1 MNHEVRHRLAVRAPN
16 RVLADLQL
24 VGPKTRGQ
32 CLEPGQRIRPGVV
45 LAQPVR
51 RDVVLV
57 IDEHRAGVGVRRRE
71 GHRAAGRQRQR
82 LGTPLAGLGL
92 HAEAQDAALHVLQQR
107 HVKAAARN
115 GDALDARPVVR
126 CVNGLDARQLAA
138 LPKRLR
144 VDRQQRSLRESPSRD
159 LPRVAQ
165 CEQDSAGVKPGQV
178 DRLRQRQSLEFSV
191 IADEVVRAGVKR
203 QRLVDHRQGCLAR
216 IHHSRPDADVLLPP
230 LEHCHGFGKG
240 SAALPAFCNARITGL
255 GQRALAP
262 VCTDEQRVA
271 IEPGYAGLG
280 LRQNKAALDEALG
293 QGVKLAMHRRI
304 GTAPRELDEAA
315 FVAGSEPGDTFV
327 NPVFILSSGQG
338 IDVEYRFPLRLGR
351 AIRHQRRPAQDPP
364 DVLGVPPKIVNV
376 PASYRAVRDAI
387 RGIEQRL
394 GLREEGLVALV
405 GLKLG
410 QSFAVALLHPLECS
424 FALDL
429 LEPKER
435 VVEDRRSPGCIF
447 SQGCA
452 CHDQSTKKP
461 GPSFHRRPGTLPSQ
475 YAQHNQAL
483 GSDFINVR
491 QPASSVQRLTA
502 QFPGSAGRAGFC
514 PSPSIAFTKRP
525 ETVALLF
532 TNENI
537 LSGCRRENQSRIG
550 SRSLAVRQ
558 THSGYN
564 RRYGRGPR
572 TGGGCLAG
580 RRPR

>member
-1 MNHEVRHRLAVRAPN
+1 
-16 RVLADLQL
+16 
-24 VGPKTRGQ
+24 
-32 CLEPGQRIRPGVV
+32 
-45 LAQPVR
+45 
-51 RDVVLV
+51 
-57 IDEHRAGVGVRRRE
+57 
-71 GHRAAGRQRQR
+71 
-82 LGTPLAGLGL
+82 
-92 HAEAQDAALHVLQQR
+92 
-107 HVKAAARN
+107 
-115 GDALDARPVVR
+115 
-126 CVNGLDARQLAA
+126 
-138 LPKRLR
+138 
-144 VDRQQRSLRESPSRD
+144 
-159 LPRVAQ
+159 
-165 CEQDSAGVKPGQV
+165 
-178 DRLRQRQSLEFSV
+178 
-191 IADEVVRAGVKR
+191 
-203 QRLVDHRQGCLAR
+203 
-216 IHHSRPDADVLLPP
+216 
-230 LEHCHGFGKG
+230 
-240 SAALPAFCNARITGL
+240 
-255 GQRALAP
+255 
-262 VCTDEQRVA
+262 
-271 IEPGYAGLG
+271 
-280 LRQNKAALDEALG
+280 
-293 QGVKLAMHRRI
+293 MHRRI

-338 IDVEYRFPLRLGR
+338 IDVEYRFPLRFGR
-351 AIRHQRRPAQDPP
+351 AIRLQRRPAQDPP

-387 RGIEQRL
+387 RSIEQRL

-572 TGGGCLAG
+572 TGGGRLAG